1 MARRLRL
8 WSGLVLFVFVGTHL
22 LNHALG
28 LISLEAAEAG
38 RLVFLGIWRNLLGS
52 VLLYGALLTHVVL
65 VLMALYQA
73 RHLRLPRWE
82 VVRLGLGLAM
92 PFMLIPHIFG
102 TRVLADVFDVQDT
115 YAYVVVG
122 MWVLHPSSAP
132 MQALLLVIAWAHGCM
147 GVRWWLQFKPWY
159 PRYRAWL
166 RAGALL
172 LPILA
177 LAGFS
182 AIGRET
188 ALLAPTPGWLE
199 RTFAGIQEEQES
211 LVLGW
216 AGIGNGLFV
225 GAVVVAFVGRSA
237 RSWWQRRRGVVRLTY
252 PGGRRVQIVP
262 GMSVLEAS
270 RAAGI
275 PHASLCGGRGRCST
289 CRSRISPISERVPQ
303 PSNDEERV
311 LRRVGAPP
319 NVRLACQLR
328 PLSDLNVIP
337 LLPPTIESADGLLR
351 PSASQGS
358 EREIA
363 ILFADLRGFTKFS
376 EHRLPYDVV
385 FVMNQYFRAMGE
397 AVEASGGHLDKFIGD
412 GVMALFGVSTGV
424 ERGCRQALDAA
435 VAMARGLDELNRI
448 LASDLAEP
456 LRIGLGIH
464 VGPVIVGE
472 MGYGHARSLTAI
484 GDAVNTASRL
494 ESTSKEF
501 AAQLIV
507 SEDVA
512 SRAGVDLSVFERHEI
527 EVRGRTTLL
536 PIRVIPSALDLA
548 PILTPD
554 TALGASASAALP
566 SPPVR

>member
-1 MARRLRL
+1 MTRRLRL
-8 WSGLVLFVFVGTHL
+8 WSGLVLFVFVGSHL

-28 LISLEAAEAG
+28 LVSLEAAEAG
-38 RLVFLGIWRNLLGS
+38 RLAFLAVWRNPLGTA
-52 VLLYGALLTHVVL
+52 LLYGALLTHVAL
-65 VLMALYQA
+65 VLWALYQA

-82 VVRLGLGLAM
+82 VVRLALGLAM
-92 PFMLIPHIFG
+92 PLLLVPHIFG
-102 TRVLADVFDVQDT
+102 TRVLADIFHVEDS

-122 MWVLHPSSAP
+122 MWVLHPTSALV
-132 MQALLLVIAWAHGCM
+132 QSLLLVIAWAHGCL

-172 LPILA
+172 LPVVA

-188 ALLAPTPGWLE
+188 ALLAPLPGWLE
-199 RTFAGIQEEQES
+199 RTFAGISEEQES
-211 LVLGW
+211 LVQGW
-216 AGIGNGLFV
+216 ATVANGTFV
-225 GAVVVAFVGRSA
+225 AAVAAAFAGRTI
-237 RSWWQRRRGVVRLTY
+237 RSWWQRRHGVIRLTY
-252 PGGRRVQIVP
+252 PDGRRVAIVP
-262 GMSVLEAS
+262 GMSVLDAS
-270 RAAGI
+270 RMAGI

-289 CRSRISPISERVPQ
+289 CRSRIGPPSARVPR
-303 PSNDEERV
+303 PTPDEDRV

-319 NVRLACQLR
+319 DVRLACQLR
-328 PLSDLNVIP
+328 PLGDLNVIP
-337 LLPPTIESADGLLR
+337 LLPPTIESAEGLLR
-351 PSASQGS
+351 PTSMQGR
-358 EREIA
+358 EQEIA

-412 GVMALFGVSTGV
+412 GVMALFGVDADP
-424 ERGCRQALDAA
+424 ERGCRQALDAV
-435 VAMARGLDELNRI
+435 VAMARALDDLNRV

-472 MGYGHARSLTAI
+472 LGYGRARSLTAI

-494 ESTSKEF
+494 ESASKEYG
-501 AAQLIV
+501 AQLIV

-512 SRAGVDLSVFERHEI
+512 ARAGVDLARFERHEVA
-527 EVRGRTTLL
+527 VRGRTTLL
-536 PIRVIPSALDLA
+536 PIRVVPSAHDLV
-548 PILTPD
+548 PVLTGD
-554 TALGASASAALP
+554 TVLGASAAGALP
-566 SPPVR
+566 RPRPG